1 MVEFCEKCG
10 GLLLPSRENNTTI
23 LKCNLCGKVKS
34 INDDLKEE
42 YTFRKTIEHPKG
54 SEFKNLEKMENWRE
68 KKKK

>member
-10 GLLLPSRENNTTI
+10 GMFLPHREINTTV
-23 LKCNLCGKVKS
+23 LKCNLCGKIKS
-34 INDDLKEE
+34 INNDLKEE

-54 SEFKNLEKMENWRE
+54 SEFKNLEKMENWRV

>member
-10 GLLLPSRENNTTI
+10 GMLLPSRENNTTI

-42 YTFRKTIEHPKG
+42 YTFKKTIEHPKG

>member
-10 GLLLPSRENNTTI
+10 GMLLPNRENNTTI